1 MVSRESVLGMRARM
15 PCCIILGVI
24 LLYFVPPP
32 STLFSLLSNTDLHRQ
47 TSLTCLVQDE
57 SDEHLTMIVA
67 MEGKELEKALFAAK
81 TTSL

>member
-1 MVSRESVLGMRARM
+1 MLWG
-15 PCCIILGVI
+15 IIP
-24 LLYFVPPP
+24 LYCVPPP
-32 STLFSLLSNTDLHRQ
+32 STFFSVLSNTDLHRQ